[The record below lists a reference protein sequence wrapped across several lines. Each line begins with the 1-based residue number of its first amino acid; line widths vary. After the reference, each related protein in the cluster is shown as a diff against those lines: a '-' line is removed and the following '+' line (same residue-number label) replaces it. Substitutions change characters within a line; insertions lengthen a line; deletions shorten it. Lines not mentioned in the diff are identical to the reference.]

1 MDKQIKDKAYE
12 DAVAIVKARLQGVT
26 SELDGNGTRYIPEY
40 IQAVYDK
47 LVEIYTD
54 IAKAE

>member
-1 MDKQIKDKAYE
+1 MDQQIKDKAYE

-26 SELDGNGTRYIPEY
+26 DELNGNGAHYIPEY

-54 IAKAE
+54 IAKPE

>member
-1 MDKQIKDKAYE
+1 MDQQIKDKAYE

-26 SELDGNGTRYIPEY
+26 SEIDGKGPYYIPEY

-54 IAKAE
+54 IAKPE

>member
-1 MDKQIKDKAYE
+1 MDQQIKGKAYE

-26 SELDGNGTRYIPEY
+26 SELDSKGPHYIPEY

-54 IAKAE
+54 IAKPE

>member
-1 MDKQIKDKAYE
+1 MDQQIKDKAYE

-26 SELDGNGTRYIPEY
+26 SELDGNGAHYIPEY

-47 LVEIYTD
+47 LVEIYTG

>member
-1 MDKQIKDKAYE
+1 MDKKIRDKAYE

-26 SELDGNGTRYIPEY
+26 SELDGNGAHYIPEY

-54 IAKAE
+54 IAKPE